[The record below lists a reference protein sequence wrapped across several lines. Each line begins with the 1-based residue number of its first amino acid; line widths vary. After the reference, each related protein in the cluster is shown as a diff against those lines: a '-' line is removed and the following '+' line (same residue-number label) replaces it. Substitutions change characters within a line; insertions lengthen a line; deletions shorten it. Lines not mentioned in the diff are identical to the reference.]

1 VADTIARPGK
11 KSGLPWD
18 TYPAWWKVAAAF
30 GVGILIAGLSLLV
43 ILPKGLSS
51 LGGRAGGVGGLG
63 PGEAGGSEDYIIDP
77 VTGEIIG
84 TAGSLGASGTSGSG
98 GSAGRTAGRGGG
110 AARGSGGTG
119 GSAGSGGSGGGI
131 QCAPGRN
138 GGATAPGVTAT
149 EVKMGA
155 TVAESGIAQAFLG
168 EVSQAMEA
176 ARIKF
181 NNDGGACGRR
191 LNIIYRDDEWKPD
204 RGFEYIRNLVE
215 QEKVFAL
222 AVVPSSE
229 GLNSAS
235 GYVRDNGIPV
245 PGADGMIK
253 SQNTNPYIWPVA
265 SATTTQMHVMMKNAW
280 DRGARN
286 PAIVFENTYRF
297 GVEGAA
303 AFNAAYQRLSG
314 SSLGSGASCGG
325 RFCGIPAGQGSY
337 GTEVAAVNNAC
348 NTEPRCDFLA
358 ILLEPV
364 TAQNWMKTSGAKQ
377 PKDLSKGM
385 GAAQPLFTYSFGD
398 TCHDKCNGMWVWTGY
413 NPPIEQYAN
422 SPAVREYVADLDSK
436 SRAADE
442 FNQFTEGG
450 YIGMKL
456 IIEALKRTPNLTRQ
470 NFANTLNS
478 ISLDTGLSPGLSWSA
493 SSHFANP
500 AAQAFEIQSKNGFT
514 GWRFVQGYVSDP
526 WLGQDS

>member
-1 VADTIARPGK
+1 MADIPGTPIRRG
-11 KSGLPWD
+11 GLPWES
-18 TYPAWWKVAAAF
+18 YPTWWKVASAF
-30 GVGILIAGLSLLV
+30 GIGVILAGLSLV
-43 ILPKGLSS
+43 IVLPKGLQS
-51 LGGRAGGVGGLG
+51 LRGGAGGVGGLG
-63 PGEAGGSEDYIIDP
+63 PGEAGGTEDYIIDP

-84 TAGSLGASGTSGSG
+84 RAGTGGTAGTAGTSASGRPGQ
-98 GSAGRTAGRGGG
+98 AGRGAGRSG
-110 AARGSGGTG
+110 GGTG
-119 GSAGSGGSGGGI
+119 STGGAGGGGSSVGGP
-131 QCAPGRN
+131 CVP
-138 GGATAPGVTAT
+138 GATAPGVTNT

-176 ARIKF
+176 MRIKF
-181 NNDGGACGRR
+181 NNSGGACGR
-191 LNIIYRDDEWKPD
+191 LLKIVYRDDEWKPD

-215 QEKVFAL
+215 QEKVFGL
-222 AVVPSSE
+222 AVNPSSE
-229 GLNSAS
+229 GLNVAS
-235 GYVRDNGIPV
+235 GYIRDNGIPV

-314 SSLGSGASCGG
+314 QSLGSGTSCGG

-348 NTEPRCDFLA
+348 NQGNPCDFLA

-377 PKDLSKGM
+377 PSSLTHGI

-398 TCHDKCNGMWVWTGY
+398 TCHDRCNGMWVWTGY

-422 SPAVREYVADLDSK
+422 SAAVREYVADLDSK

-470 NFANTLNS
+470 NFTNTLNS
-478 ISLDTGLSPGLSWSA
+478 MSLDTGLSPALSWSA
-493 SSHFANP
+493 TNHFANP

-514 GWRFVQGYVSDP
+514 GWRFVQGYVTDP